1 MEPGEIQRYLY
12 AHIPLSRAMELSVV
26 VASPERVQLSAP
38 LAPNINH
45 RETAFGGSVSAL
57 AILSAWTLLYI
68 RLEAER
74 LATRLVIQ
82 RNTMCYDA
90 PVTGTFFADAALR
103 DPAQWGR
110 FLQTMRRRG
119 RARITVASAVSC
131 NGSRA
136 GEFEG
141 EFVALTIAPPNGA
154 QNVEAAS

>member
-1 MEPGEIQRYLY
+1 
-12 AHIPLSRAMELSVV
+12 MELKVIM
-26 VASPERVQLSAP
+26 ASPDRVQLSAP

-68 RLEAER
+68 RLEVER

-82 RNTMCYDA
+82 SNTMRYDA

-103 DPAQWGR
+103 DPAQWSR

-131 NGSRA
+131 NGTKA

-141 EFVALTIAPPNGA
+141 EFVALANAPPNGT

>member
-1 MEPGEIQRYLY
+1 MDPGEIQRYLY

-26 VASPERVQLSAP
+26 VASPDRVQLSAP

-74 LATRLVIQ
+74 LTARLVIQ
-82 RNTMCYDA
+82 SNTMRYDA
-90 PVTGTFFADAALR
+90 PVTDTFFADAALR
-103 DPAQWGR
+103 NPAQWGR
-110 FLQTMRRRG
+110 FLQTLHRRG
-119 RARITVASAVSC
+119 RARIAVASSISC
-131 NGSRA
+131 NGSKA

-141 EFVALTIAPPNGA
+141 EFVALANGAPNGT